1 MLLWVSLLILA
12 PVGGQFATEV
22 KSVISLHPPWTTLF
36 QGETA
41 TLICKALQF
50 NAAQKIKW
58 YRWYLPGE
66 IQTET
71 AQNTYEVRESGG
83 YKCQA
88 QDAHS
93 SDRVDLIFSAAN
105 LILQAPFDVFEE
117 DSVVL
122 RCQAKANIVLTNMT
136 LYKNGKI
143 LETLN
148 KTSDFHIHQ
157 ASMKDNELFPSP
169 VLRASSTQPT
179 ERDAVTL
186 TCETQIS
193 QQRPEGQL
201 LFRFVKQSNN
211 VGSDWKNSP
220 EFQFS
225 PIRKENSG
233 SYWCEAWRVN
243 SHVQKRSQEL
253 QIQVRE
259 IVQVHYYPE
268 FVFEGQ
274 ELVLICSVNG
284 ATKPITVS
292 WYKKQDRLQKDIELQ
307 TSSKTE
313 FTIPVVQN
321 SDAGEYYCI
330 ARNSR
335 FSKQSNSVIIS
346 VKVPVSQP
354 VLTLRRPGTWNLM
367 TDKMSLQ
374 CEVQRGSLPIWYQFF
389 HEGVLLEEIKSTSE
403 RKMFHRLSPTE
414 KHSGNY
420 YCTANNG
427 LGPQWSKVMIPV
439 SKPVLTFSSPGTR
452 TLGGIQM
459 SLQCEVQRGSL
470 PIWYQFFREGV
481 LLKKREAISWRTVS
495 YSFSVTGENSG
506 NYYCTAD
513 NGFGPQRSEA
523 MRLSVTVPVSQ
534 PVLSLSPRGTR
545 TLVGNEVRLQC
556 EVQRGSLPIWFQFFW
571 EDVLLTRTETTS
583 WRTVSYSFSVTG
595 ENSGNYYCTAD
606 NGFGPQRSESINLSV
621 IVPVSQPVLS
631 LSPRGTRTLVG
642 NEVRLQCEVQ
652 RGSLPI
658 WFQFFWEDVLLTRTE
673 TTSWRTVSYS
683 FSVTGENS
691 GNYYCTADNGFG
703 PQRSE
708 SINLSVIVPV
718 SQPVF
723 SLSPRGTRTLVGN
736 EVRLQCEVQR
746 GSLPI
751 WFQFFWEDVLLTRTE
766 TTSWRTVSYS
776 FSVTGENSG
785 NYYCTADN
793 GFGPQRSESI
803 NLSVIVP
810 VSRPVLTLRAPR
822 VQAVVG
828 DVVELHCEAQ
838 RGSPPILYQF
848 YHEDVTLGSSSSPF
862 GGGASFNLIL
872 KAEHSGNYFCEA
884 NNGQGVQ
891 RSHMVPLSVRVPVSH
906 PVLTLRTPRVQA
918 VVGDVLEI
926 HCESQRGSSP
936 IQYQFY
942 HEDVA
947 LGNSSSLSG
956 GGTSFYLSLTTEHS
970 GNYSCEADNGLGVQR
985 SEAVSLNV
993 RVPVSRPVLTL
1004 RTARTQV
1011 VVGDVLELHCEAQR
1025 GSSPILYWFY
1035 HNNVTLENSTSH
1047 SGQGV
1052 SLNLL
1057 LTADHSGTYSC
1068 KADNGLSPQHSEA
1081 VTLSVMGLTGSKSS
1095 LIATSVT
1102 GGLLSMM
1109 AIAAVAV
1116 LFYCWLLRKAGR
1128 KPTFDSSRNPSAPD
1142 PQESTYHNV
1151 PGWIEL
1157 QPVYSN
1163 VNPNR
1168 GEVVYSEVWSVKKEN
1183 KVTAASEPE
1192 LFKNTDSCVIYSQVK
1207 GASTAASKP
1216 QFLDPFTPHR

>member
-1 MLLWVSLLILA
+1 MTNTLFLRKLLFWPQPWADQVFMLLWVSLLILA
-12 PVGGQFATEV
+12 PVSGQFATEV

-71 AQNTYEVRESGG
+71 TQNTYEVRESGG

-88 QDAHS
+88 QDSHS

-157 ASMKDNELFPSP
+157 ASMKDNGEYHCSGVKDNHLVSSNKIKIIVQELFPSP

-186 TCETQIS
+186 TCETQLS

-233 SYWCEAWRVN
+233 SYWCEAQRVN
-243 SHVQKRSQEL
+243 SRVQKRSQEL
-253 QIQVRE
+253 QIQVQE
-259 IVQVHYYPE
+259 IVQIHYYPE

-354 VLTLRRPGTWNLM
+354 VLTLRPPGTWNLV

-452 TLGGIQM
+452 TLGGIKM

-523 MRLSVTVPVSQ
+523 MSLSVTVPVSQ
-534 PVLSLSPRGTR
+534 PVLSLSPPGTR

-556 EVQRGSLPIWFQFFW
+556 EVQRGSLPIWYQFFL
-571 EDVLLTRTETTS
+571 EDVLLTRTEATS
-583 WRTVSYSFSVTG
+583 WRTKSYSFSVTG

-606 NGFGPQRSESINLSV
+606 NGFGPQRSEAMSLSV
-621 IVPVSQPVLS
+621 IVPVSQPVFS
-631 LSPRGTRTLVG
+631 LSPRGTQTLVG

-658 WFQFFWEDVLLTRTE
+658 WYQFFLEDVLLTRTE
-673 TTSWRTVSYS
+673 
-683 FSVTGENS
+683 
-691 GNYYCTADNGFG
+691 A
-703 PQRSE
+703 
-708 SINLSVIVPV
+708 
-718 SQPVF
+718 
-723 SLSPRGTRTLVGN
+723 
-736 EVRLQCEVQR
+736 
-746 GSLPI
+746 
-751 WFQFFWEDVLLTRTE
+751 
-766 TTSWRTVSYS
+766 TSWRTVSYS

-848 YHEDVTLGSSSSPF
+848 YHEDVTLGSSSSPS

-891 RSHMVPLSVRVPVSH
+891 RSHMVPLSVRVPVS
-906 PVLTLRTPRVQA
+906 
-918 VVGDVLEI
+918 
-926 HCESQRGSSP
+926 
-936 IQYQFY
+936 
-942 HEDVA
+942 
-947 LGNSSSLSG
+947 
-956 GGTSFYLSLTTEHS
+956 
-970 GNYSCEADNGLGVQR
+970 
-985 SEAVSLNV
+985 
-993 RVPVSRPVLTL
+993 RPVLTL

-1011 VVGDVLELHCEAQR
+1011 VVGDVLELRCEAQR
-1025 GSSPILYWFY
+1025 GSPQILYWFY
-1035 HNNVTLENSTSH
+1035 HNNVTLETSTSH

-1068 KADNGLSPQHSEA
+1068 KADNGLGPQHSEA

-1192 LFKNTDSCVIYSQVK
+1192 LFKNTDSCVIYAQVK

>member
-1 MLLWVSLLILA
+1 MTNTLFLRKLLFWPQPWADQVFMLLWVSLLILA
-12 PVGGQFATEV
+12 PVSGQFATEV

-71 AQNTYEVRESGG
+71 TQNTYEVRESGG

-88 QDAHS
+88 QDSHS

-157 ASMKDNELFPSP
+157 ASMKDNGEYHCSGVKDNHLVSSNKIKIIVQELFPSP

-186 TCETQIS
+186 TCETQLS

-233 SYWCEAWRVN
+233 SYWCEAQRVN
-243 SHVQKRSQEL
+243 SRVQKRSQEL
-253 QIQVRE
+253 QIQVQE
-259 IVQVHYYPE
+259 IVQIHYYPE

-354 VLTLRRPGTWNLM
+354 VLTLRPPGTWNLV

-427 LGPQWSKVMIPV
+427 LGPQWSKVMMPV
-439 SKPVLTFSSPGTR
+439 SQPVLSLSPPGTR
-452 TLGGIQM
+452 TLVGNEVR
-459 SLQCEVQRGSL
+459 LQCEVQRGSL
-470 PIWYQFFREGV
+470 PIWYQFFLEDV
-481 LLKKREAISWRTVS
+481 LLTRTEATSWRTKS

-523 MRLSVTVPVSQ
+523 MSLSVIVPVSQ
-534 PVLSLSPRGTR
+534 PVFSLSPRGTQ

-556 EVQRGSLPIWFQFFW
+556 EVQRGSLPIWYQFFL
-571 EDVLLTRTETTS
+571 EDVLLTRTE
-583 WRTVSYSFSVTG
+583 
-595 ENSGNYYCTAD
+595 A
-606 NGFGPQRSESINLSV
+606 
-621 IVPVSQPVLS
+621 
-631 LSPRGTRTLVG
+631 
-642 NEVRLQCEVQ
+642 
-652 RGSLPI
+652 
-658 WFQFFWEDVLLTRTE
+658 
-673 TTSWRTVSYS
+673 
-683 FSVTGENS
+683 
-691 GNYYCTADNGFG
+691 
-703 PQRSE
+703 
-708 SINLSVIVPV
+708 
-718 SQPVF
+718 
-723 SLSPRGTRTLVGN
+723 
-736 EVRLQCEVQR
+736 
-746 GSLPI
+746 
-751 WFQFFWEDVLLTRTE
+751 
-766 TTSWRTVSYS
+766 TSWRTVSYS

-848 YHEDVTLGSSSSPF
+848 YHEDVTLGSSSSPS

-926 HCESQRGSSP
+926 HCESQRGSPP

-956 GGTSFYLSLTTEHS
+956 GGTSFHLSLTTEHS

-1011 VVGDVLELHCEAQR
+1011 VVGDVLELRCEAQR
-1025 GSSPILYWFY
+1025 GSPQILYWFY
-1035 HNNVTLENSTSH
+1035 HNNVTLETSTSH

-1068 KADNGLSPQHSEA
+1068 KADNGLGPQHSEA

-1192 LFKNTDSCVIYSQVK
+1192 LFKNTDSCVIYAQVK

>member
-12 PVGGQFATEV
+12 PVSGQFATEV

-71 AQNTYEVRESGG
+71 TQNTYEVRESGG

-88 QDAHS
+88 QDSHS

-157 ASMKDNELFPSP
+157 ASMKDNGEYHCSGVKDNHLVSSNKIKIIVQELFPSP

-186 TCETQIS
+186 TCETQLS

-233 SYWCEAWRVN
+233 SYWCEARRVN
-243 SHVQKRSQEL
+243 SRVQKRSQEL
-253 QIQVRE
+253 QIQVQE
-259 IVQVHYYPE
+259 IVQIHYYPE

-354 VLTLRRPGTWNLM
+354 VLTLRPPGTWNLV

-452 TLGGIQM
+452 TLGGIKM

-523 MRLSVTVPVSQ
+523 MSLSVTVPVSQ
-534 PVLSLSPRGTR
+534 PVFSLSPPGTR

-556 EVQRGSLPIWFQFFW
+556 EVQRGSLPIWYQFFL
-571 EDVLLTRTETTS
+571 EDVLLTRTE
-583 WRTVSYSFSVTG
+583 
-595 ENSGNYYCTAD
+595 A
-606 NGFGPQRSESINLSV
+606 
-621 IVPVSQPVLS
+621 
-631 LSPRGTRTLVG
+631 
-642 NEVRLQCEVQ
+642 
-652 RGSLPI
+652 
-658 WFQFFWEDVLLTRTE
+658 
-673 TTSWRTVSYS
+673 TSWRTVSYS

-723 SLSPRGTRTLVGN
+723 SLSPRGTQTLVGN

-751 WFQFFWEDVLLTRTE
+751 WYQFFLEDVLLTRTE
-766 TTSWRTVSYS
+766 ATSWRTVSYS

-848 YHEDVTLGSSSSPF
+848 YHEDVTLGSSSSPS

-891 RSHMVPLSVRVPVSH
+891 RSHMVPLSVRVPVS
-906 PVLTLRTPRVQA
+906 
-918 VVGDVLEI
+918 
-926 HCESQRGSSP
+926 
-936 IQYQFY
+936 
-942 HEDVA
+942 
-947 LGNSSSLSG
+947 
-956 GGTSFYLSLTTEHS
+956 
-970 GNYSCEADNGLGVQR
+970 
-985 SEAVSLNV
+985 
-993 RVPVSRPVLTL
+993 RPVLTL
-1004 RTARTQV
+1004 RTVRTQV
-1011 VVGDVLELHCEAQR
+1011 VVGDVLELRCEAQR
-1025 GSSPILYWFY
+1025 GSPPILYWFY
-1035 HNNVTLENSTSH
+1035 HNNVTLETSTSH

-1068 KADNGLSPQHSEA
+1068 KADNGLGPQHSEA

>member
-12 PVGGQFATEV
+12 PVSGQFATEV

-71 AQNTYEVRESGG
+71 TQNTYEVRESGG

-88 QDAHS
+88 QDSHS

-157 ASMKDNELFPSP
+157 ASMKDNGEYHCSGVKDNHLVSSNKIKIIVQELFPSP

-186 TCETQIS
+186 TCETQLS

-233 SYWCEAWRVN
+233 SYWCEARRVN
-243 SHVQKRSQEL
+243 SRVQKRSQEL
-253 QIQVRE
+253 QIQVQE
-259 IVQVHYYPE
+259 IVQIHYYPE

-354 VLTLRRPGTWNLM
+354 VLTLRPPGTWNLV

-452 TLGGIQM
+452 TLGGIKM

-523 MRLSVTVPVSQ
+523 MSLSVTVPVSQ
-534 PVLSLSPRGTR
+534 PVFSLSPPGTR

-556 EVQRGSLPIWFQFFW
+556 EVQRGSLPIWYQFFL
-571 EDVLLTRTETTS
+571 EDVLLTRTE
-583 WRTVSYSFSVTG
+583 
-595 ENSGNYYCTAD
+595 A
-606 NGFGPQRSESINLSV
+606 
-621 IVPVSQPVLS
+621 
-631 LSPRGTRTLVG
+631 
-642 NEVRLQCEVQ
+642 
-652 RGSLPI
+652 
-658 WFQFFWEDVLLTRTE
+658 
-673 TTSWRTVSYS
+673 TSWRTVSYS

-723 SLSPRGTRTLVGN
+723 SLSPRGTQTLVGN

-751 WFQFFWEDVLLTRTE
+751 WYQFFLEDVLLTRTE
-766 TTSWRTVSYS
+766 ATSWRTVSYS

-848 YHEDVTLGSSSSPF
+848 YHEDVTLGSSSSPS

-926 HCESQRGSSP
+926 HCESQRGSPP

-956 GGTSFYLSLTTEHS
+956 GGTSFHLSLTTEHS

-1004 RTARTQV
+1004 RTVRTQV
-1011 VVGDVLELHCEAQR
+1011 VVGDVLELRCEAQR
-1025 GSSPILYWFY
+1025 GSPPILYWFY
-1035 HNNVTLENSTSH
+1035 HNNVTLETSTSH

-1068 KADNGLSPQHSEA
+1068 KADNGLGPQHSEA

>member
-12 PVGGQFATEV
+12 PVSGQFATEV

-71 AQNTYEVRESGG
+71 TQNTYEVRESGG

-88 QDAHS
+88 QDSHS

-157 ASMKDNELFPSP
+157 ASMKDNGEYHCSGVKDNHLVSSNKIKIIVQELFPSP

-186 TCETQIS
+186 TCETQLS

-233 SYWCEAWRVN
+233 SYWCEARRVN
-243 SHVQKRSQEL
+243 SRVQKRSQEL
-253 QIQVRE
+253 QIQVQE
-259 IVQVHYYPE
+259 IVQIHYYPE

-354 VLTLRRPGTWNLM
+354 VLTLRPPGTWNLV

-427 LGPQWSKVMIPV
+427 LGPQWSKVM
-439 SKPVLTFSSPGTR
+439 
-452 TLGGIQM
+452 M
-459 SLQCEVQRGSL
+459 
-470 PIWYQFFREGV
+470 
-481 LLKKREAISWRTVS
+481 
-495 YSFSVTGENSG
+495 
-506 NYYCTAD
+506 
-513 NGFGPQRSEA
+513 
-523 MRLSVTVPVSQ
+523 PVSQ
-534 PVLSLSPRGTR
+534 PVFSLSPPGTR

-556 EVQRGSLPIWFQFFW
+556 EVQRGSLPIWYQFFL
-571 EDVLLTRTETTS
+571 EDVLLTRTE
-583 WRTVSYSFSVTG
+583 
-595 ENSGNYYCTAD
+595 A
-606 NGFGPQRSESINLSV
+606 
-621 IVPVSQPVLS
+621 
-631 LSPRGTRTLVG
+631 
-642 NEVRLQCEVQ
+642 
-652 RGSLPI
+652 
-658 WFQFFWEDVLLTRTE
+658 
-673 TTSWRTVSYS
+673 TSWRTVSYS

-723 SLSPRGTRTLVGN
+723 SLSPRGTQTLVGN

-751 WFQFFWEDVLLTRTE
+751 WYQFFLEDVLLTRTE
-766 TTSWRTVSYS
+766 ATSWRTVSYS

-848 YHEDVTLGSSSSPF
+848 YHEDVTLGSSSSPS

-926 HCESQRGSSP
+926 HCESQRGSPP

-956 GGTSFYLSLTTEHS
+956 GGTSFHLSLTTEHS

-1004 RTARTQV
+1004 RTVRTQV
-1011 VVGDVLELHCEAQR
+1011 VVGDVLELRCEAQR
-1025 GSSPILYWFY
+1025 GSPPILYWFY
-1035 HNNVTLENSTSH
+1035 HNNVTLETSTSH

-1068 KADNGLSPQHSEA
+1068 KADNGLGPQHSEA

>member
-354 VLTLRRPGTWNLM
+354 VLTLRPPGTWNLM

-534 PVLSLSPRGTR
+534 PVL
-545 TLVGNEVRLQC
+545 
-556 EVQRGSLPIWFQFFW
+556 
-571 EDVLLTRTETTS
+571 
-583 WRTVSYSFSVTG
+583 
-595 ENSGNYYCTAD
+595 
-606 NGFGPQRSESINLSV
+606 
-621 IVPVSQPVLS
+621 
-631 LSPRGTRTLVG
+631 
-642 NEVRLQCEVQ
+642 
-652 RGSLPI
+652 
-658 WFQFFWEDVLLTRTE
+658 
-673 TTSWRTVSYS
+673 
-683 FSVTGENS
+683 
-691 GNYYCTADNGFG
+691 
-703 PQRSE
+703 
-708 SINLSVIVPV
+708 
-718 SQPVF
+718 

-1025 GSSPILYWFY
+1025 GSPPILYWFY